1 MDPVWLGKMS
11 HVVLEGPGDT
21 LCGNVCLGRLNSEL
35 FPQLC
40 MCSWWL
46 QVDQNSMDGGEDGVL
61 SCSVW
66 WGVQWGACKSQAT
79 AAFMSTVFAPS
90 LDRLDWRAGWLLL
103 TLAHRRAAAYT
114 SAPESTPQSWGPS
127 PWCLLLVFNLSRTK
141 SFICPPTQHAT
152 ELWST
157 CWCSWKGTRMRK
169 RRSVCLTLSQWF
181 QTPPSITVCP
191 EQPPSACHSTTEL
204 WALQVG
210 CWWINGH
217 RRAKRVTV
225 EIETM
230 WMHVY
235 MKWGPDVEKYSER
248 KVPESKRT

>member
-1 MDPVWLGKMS
+1 MDPVWLVENVPCCVGGSRWDIMWKCLLGKVKFRAFPS
-11 HVVLEGPGDT
+11 TVHVLLVAPSGPEQHGWW
-21 LCGNVCLGRLNSEL
+21 RRWS
-35 FPQLC
+35 PQLLC
-40 MCSWWL
+40 M
-46 QVDQNSMDGGEDGVL
+46 V
-61 SCSVW
+61 
-66 WGVQWGACKSQAT
+66 GVQWGACKSQAK

-90 LDRLDWRAGWLLL
+90 LDRLDWRPGWLLL

-181 QTPPSITVCP
+181 QTPPSVTVCP

-217 RRAKRVTV
+217 RRAKRVDCWDWNNV
-225 EIETM
+225 DARLHEMGSRCGEI
-230 WMHVY
+230 
-235 MKWGPDVEKYSER
+235 
-248 KVPESKRT
+248 